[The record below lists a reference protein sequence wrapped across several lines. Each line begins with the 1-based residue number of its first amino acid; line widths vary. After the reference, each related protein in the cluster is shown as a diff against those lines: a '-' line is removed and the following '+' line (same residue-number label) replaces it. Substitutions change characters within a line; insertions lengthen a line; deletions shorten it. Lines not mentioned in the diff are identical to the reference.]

1 MTQELWIAV
10 YAAILGLVM
19 VHLPPLAAYS
29 RKGYIQWNAG
39 PRDTPFDMGPY
50 ADRLKRAFSNFMET
64 YVFFAVFVVALAF
77 AHKSSVVS
85 VDGAWAYLAGRI
97 VYIPLYAFG
106 VKGVRSLVWAI
117 SLAGIVACAVTLF
130 I

>member
-10 YAAILGLVM
+10 YAAIVGM
-19 VHLPPLAAYS
+19 VTALLPPLFAYS
-29 RKGYIQWNAG
+29 RKGYVQWNAG

-64 YVFFAVFVVALAF
+64 YVFFLVFVVALAF
-77 AHKSSVVS
+77 SHKSTAVS
-85 VDGAWAYLAGRI
+85 LGGAWTYLIGRI
-97 VYIPLYAFG
+97 AYVPLYAFA
-106 VKGVRSLVWAI
+106 VKGIRSLVWAI
-117 SLAGIVACAVTLF
+117 SLAGLVACAVVLF

>member
-10 YAAILGLVM
+10 YAAVLGIVM
-19 VHLPPLAAYS
+19 VLLPPAFAYS

-39 PRDTPFDMGPY
+39 PRDKPFDMGPQ

-64 YVFFAVFVVALAF
+64 YAFFAVFVIALAM
-77 AHKSSVVS
+77 AHKSSNVS
-85 VDGAWAYLAGRI
+85 VWGAWTYLGARI

-106 VKGVRSLVWAI
+106 VVGIRSLVWCV
-117 SLAGIVACAVTLF
+117 SLAGIAACAFVLIF
-130 I
+130 

>member
-10 YAAILGLVM
+10 YAAVLGIVM
-19 VHLPPLAAYS
+19 VLLPPLFAYS
-29 RKGYIQWNAG
+29 RKGYVQWNAG

-64 YVFFAVFVVALAF
+64 YVFFAILMVALTL
-77 AHKSSVVS
+77 AHKSSMVS
-85 VDGAWAYLAGRI
+85 VAGAWIYLAARI

-106 VKGVRSLVWAI
+106 VKGVRSLVWAV
-117 SLAGIVACAVTLF
+117 SLAGIVACAFVLF
-130 I
+130 T

>member
-10 YAAILGLVM
+10 YAAVLGMIMGL
-19 VHLPPLAAYS
+19 LPPLLAYS

-39 PRDTPFDMGPY
+39 PRDTPFDMGPH
-50 ADRLKRAFSNFMET
+50 ADRLRRAFSNFKET
-64 YVFFAVFVVALAF
+64 YIFFVVFAVALAF
-77 AHKSSVVS
+77 AHKSSFAS
-85 VDGAWAYLAGRI
+85 IDGAWAYLVARI

-106 VKGVRSLVWAI
+106 VRGIRSLVWII
-117 SLAGIVACAVTLF
+117 SVAGIIACAVTLF

>member
-10 YAAILGLVM
+10 YTAVLGLIM
-19 VHLPPLAAYS
+19 VALPPLLAYS

-39 PRDTPFDMGPY
+39 PRDTPFDMGPH
-50 ADRLKRAFSNFMET
+50 ADRLKRAFSNFKET
-64 YVFFAVFVVALAF
+64 YVFFVIVVIALAF
-77 AHKSSVVS
+77 AHKSSAVS
-85 VDGAWAYLAGRI
+85 IDAAWVYLIARI

-106 VKGVRSLVWAI
+106 VRGIRSLVWII
-117 SLAGIVACAVTLF
+117 SLAGIVACFVTLF